1 MFISIITVVKNDFIR
16 LKKTVAS
23 LHSFYRDRN
32 FEHIIIDGKSG
43 DDTYKFIQ
51 KLQLTNKNIIFKSCD
66 DLGIYELFIKLKEY
80 NIKDFDI
87 LCFPFQHEFEGK
99 IIYRKPIEKTRDKLP
114 TSHQAMF
121 FSKKFLNQYK
131 YNLSYKISADFDLY
145 QDALFSRIYIITPCN
160 ALTLVESEGF
170 ASKNSN
176 LSYRE
181 HIKIICIHYNGLSR
195 FYLINKVILKFSI
208 IKILNFIFPKSVI
221 FKIRKIFYSL

>member
-1 MFISIITVVKNDFIR
+1 MNTGIGLCKGSFILFLNAGDKMII
-16 LKKTVAS
+16 
-23 LHSFYRDRN
+23 
-32 FEHIIIDGKSG
+32 
-43 DDTYKFIQ
+43 
-51 KLQLTNKNIIFKSCD
+51 NKV
-66 DLGIYELFIKLKEY
+66 ELFIKLKEY

-181 HIKIICIHYNGLSR
+181 HIKIIFIHYNGLSR